1 MGKKKITVL
10 LILTLICMFCA
21 GFGFGPQQG
30 ELNRD
35 KDLEFASGSGITIG
49 QVSDVQL
56 ESLYKLCKVWGYAK
70 YHHPSVVDGTLN
82 WDAQLFR
89 VMPRILEAGTGEEAN
104 EILYS
109 WLNGFA
115 YEPSVPGETEEAW
128 LTLQEE
134 VGFQSLDTA
143 WIRNRELFGEKLCL
157 SLERLS
163 QTFLT
168 ERGNAYAAFD
178 YTSPYVNFDN
188 EMPMPVKQG
197 DDGAKLLSL
206 FRFWNAYEYYSPNIE
221 ITKKDWDLV
230 LKESI
235 PKLLA
240 ADDHRSYVLAIA
252 AVAAETGDAH
262 ISVYDSERVIPDY
275 YGKYSLSCRYKSV
288 DGQVV
293 VAYAPKDGG
302 SQELKPGDVILKIDG
317 EPIEERIR
325 ELSRYTVLSEPDK
338 FALLLSRT
346 ILKTDKTEV
355 EVQVLRDGAEITLKA
370 PTTQR
375 GYQFKNP
382 YQNGRIEQEQIGYI
396 DPSALKKGDIERLMK
411 EFADTKGI
419 IVDLRYYPSVFI
431 PYLLGEYVIPQP
443 KQFARMTFPNRAI
456 PGSFYYSDEF
466 LSGAGAL
473 KGMGQPGDYPLY
485 TGKLVLLMDET
496 TQSQPEFTIMALRQ
510 APGSVVVGSPSIGSD
525 GNVVKLSLPGT
536 VEFYFTGLGVF
547 TPEGEQTQRVGLK
560 PDILCYPTVEGLRNG
575 RDELIE
581 KAVEIILK

>member
-1 MGKKKITVL
+1 MGKKKIAGL
-10 LILTLICMFCA
+10 FILIVICIFCV
-21 GFGFGPQQG
+21 GFGFSPQQG
-30 ELNRD
+30 ALGRD
-35 KDLEFASGSGITIG
+35 KDLEFASGSGITIE
-49 QVSDVQL
+49 QVSDLQM

-89 VMPRILEAGTGEEAN
+89 VMPKLLEAGTGEEAN
-104 EILYS
+104 EILYV
-109 WLNGFA
+109 WLNSFA
-115 YEPSVPGETEEAW
+115 YETPVPGKTEEAW
-128 LTLQEE
+128 ITLQKEA
-134 VGFQSLDTA
+134 GFQSLDTA
-143 WIRNRELFGEKLCL
+143 WIGNRELFGEKLCS

-163 QTFLT
+163 QTLLA
-168 ERGNAYAAFD
+168 ERSNAYAAFD

-188 EMPMPVKQG
+188 EMPMPVEQG
-197 DDGAKLLSL
+197 DDGVKLLSL

-252 AVAAETGDAH
+252 GVAAETGDAH
-262 ISVYDSERVIPDY
+262 ISVYDSERVIQNY
-275 YGKYSLSCRYKSV
+275 YGKYSLSCRFKNV

-293 VAYAPKDGG
+293 VAYAPKDSG
-302 SQELKPGDVILKIDG
+302 SQGLKPGDVILKIDG
-317 EPIEERIR
+317 LPIEERIK
-325 ELSRYTVLSEPDK
+325 ELSQYTALSEPDK
-338 FALLLSRT
+338 FALLLSRSL
-346 ILKTDKTEV
+346 LKTDKAEV
-355 EVQVLRDGAEITLKA
+355 EVLVLRDGTEVTLKA
-370 PTTQR
+370 AATQK
-375 GYQFKNP
+375 GFQFKNP
-382 YQNGRIEQEQIGYI
+382 YKNGMLEQEQIGYI
-396 DPSALKKGDIERLMK
+396 DPSALKKGDIEKLMK

-431 PYLLGEYVIPQP
+431 PYLLGEYVTPEP

-456 PGSFYYSDEF
+456 PGSFFYSDECM
-466 LSGAGAL
+466 SGAGVLA
-473 KGMGQPGDYPLY
+473 GTGQPGAYPPY
-485 TGKLVLLMDET
+485 GGKLVLLMDET

-510 APGSVVVGSPSIGSD
+510 APNSVVVGSPSIGSD
-525 GNVVKLSLPGT
+525 GNVVKLTLPGT

-560 PDILCYPTVEGLRNG
+560 PDIVCYPTVEGLRNG
-575 RDELIE
+575 RDELVE